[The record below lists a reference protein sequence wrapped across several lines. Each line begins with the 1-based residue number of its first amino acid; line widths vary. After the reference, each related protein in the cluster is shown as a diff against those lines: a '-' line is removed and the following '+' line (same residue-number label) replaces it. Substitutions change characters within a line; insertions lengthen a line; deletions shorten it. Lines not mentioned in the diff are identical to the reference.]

1 MATTACVSFQLC
13 SKSADED
20 EETAFCVDLPELALY
35 CSLPRWGP
43 TWQLTS
49 EAKDQK
55 GSTFLG
61 VLSNVQLTLQDDLR
75 FFPGRGVGVVWRPQ
89 CIPEAEDQQFSDLS
103 VRK

>member
-55 GSTFLG
+55 GSTCLG

-75 FFPGRGVGVVWRPQ
+75 FFQ
-89 CIPEAEDQQFSDLS
+89 AEEWGWCGDLS
-103 VRK
+103 AYRKQKINNSQT